1 MERSRLIQGMQDIL
15 GEEGVIHEHEQLRTY
30 ECDGLMEYR
39 VIPDLVVIPESA
51 EQVQKV
57 VQLCYDEGI
66 PFVARGSG
74 TGLSGG
80 ALPVKSGVLIVMSRM
95 KKILEVDIPNRRVV
109 VEPGVI
115 NVWVSQEVAN
125 EGYYYAPDPAS
136 QIVSSIGG
144 NLAENSGGVHCLK
157 YGFTTNHVME
167 VEVVLPDGSI
177 AHLGGGK
184 SPDAPGYDMLGAFVG
199 SEGTLG
205 IATKITLNIARTPES
220 VKTLLAGFEDTE
232 AAGKAVSVV
241 IEEGI
246 IPAAVEMMDRLT
258 MDAVEA
264 AIAPGLPEDAGATL
278 VIELDGPEAEVD
290 NQFDRVLE
298 ICENNSAVELRVA
311 EDDEERALFWKA
323 RKAAFAAMG
332 RISNDYYVQDSV
344 VPRTEL
350 GSVLKRITELGEQY
364 GLRVANVFHAG
375 DGNLHPLVL
384 YDNAVEGE
392 ADKAHDLAGD
402 IVMACLD
409 AGGSLTGEHGI
420 GKDKKKHMPKMF
432 TDDDMDT
439 MQLLRCAFDPHQI
452 ANPGKIFPTPRLCG
466 ERPGPF
472 KMHPLQKAGIVEQF

>member
-1 MERSRLIQGMQDIL
+1 MERSGLISAMQDIL
-15 GEEGVIHEHEQLRTY
+15 GDEGVIHEHEQLRTY

-39 VIPDLVVIPESA
+39 VVPDLVVIPESA

-95 KKILEVDIPNRRVV
+95 KKVLEVDIPNRRVV

-115 NVWVSQEVAN
+115 NVWVSQAVAD

-157 YGFTTNHVME
+157 YGFTTNHVMQ
-167 VEVVLPDGSI
+167 VEVVLPDGSV

-184 SPDAPGYDMLGAFVG
+184 SPDTPGYDLLGAFVG

-205 IATKITLNIARTPES
+205 IATKVTLNIARTPES

-232 AAGKAVSVV
+232 SAGKAVSAV

-246 IPAAVEMMDRLT
+246 VPAAVEMMDRLT

-278 VIELDGPEAEVD
+278 VIELDGPEAEVE
-290 NQFDRVLE
+290 NQFERVLK
-298 ICENNSAVELRVA
+298 ICEENSAVELRIA
-311 EDDEERALFWKA
+311 KDDEERALFWKA

-350 GSVLKRITELGEQY
+350 GAVLKKIGELGEHY

-384 YDNAVEGE
+384 YDNSNEGE
-392 ADKAHDLAGD
+392 AYRAHDLAGD

-420 GKDKKKHMPKMF
+420 GEDKKKHMPKMF

-472 KMHPLQKAGIVEQF
+472 KMHPLQKAGIVENF